1 MSASAVPQN
10 PSRTILWWSH
20 PQPNTPFVS
29 SPRQEEEGE
38 ELEIAIFH
46 AGRSQILP
54 IYFLYG
60 AREYVHAKV

>member
-29 SPRQEEEGE
+29 YPRQEEEGE
-38 ELEIAIFH
+38 ELEIAIFSCRKISDL
-46 AGRSQILP
+46 AYLFFVWSEGICP
-54 IYFLYG
+54 C
-60 AREYVHAKV
+60 